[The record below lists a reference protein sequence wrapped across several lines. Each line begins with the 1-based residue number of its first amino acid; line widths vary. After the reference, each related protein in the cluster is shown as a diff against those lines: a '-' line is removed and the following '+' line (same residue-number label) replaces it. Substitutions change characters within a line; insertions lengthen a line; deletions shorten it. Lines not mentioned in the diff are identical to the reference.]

1 MPENASAHL
10 ALHFALDGAKMYK
23 GRVGRHQM
31 GLLTILR
38 EDVERRDVTLRTALM
53 KIRNDAQLG
62 TKKMTLRDVNVER
75 SLYITRHCK
84 RPVSLEDII
93 LIY

>member
-1 MPENASAHL
+1 MPENTSAHL
-10 ALHFALDGAKMYK
+10 ALHFALDGAKMYR

-31 GLLTILR
+31 GLLTILC

-62 TKKMTLRDVNVER
+62 TKKMTLRDVNDLYTLRDIAKDR
-75 SLYITRHCK
+75 SVWRTLF
-84 RPVSLEDII
+84 
-93 LIY
+93 